1 MGKQPRGVAGWAAST
16 ASFAALGLGAVWVAL
31 HAGGALG
38 SHASLTFVLL
48 AAASIAATVI
58 GILRWRPTPSW
69 PWMLT
74 LGAFALFLVGGA
86 ARQALGTL
94 GDMSST
100 RSAWPD
106 LVTLPGYVLIAVGL
120 AYAARAGRRGRVGGL
135 DAALDAA
142 LAALAAL
149 ALAWA
154 YLIEPT
160 LSQQTDL
167 RVRIILVCYP
177 ALSVFLVAIGAQLAF
192 TSGAW
197 RSTAFRLVMGSLVC
211 LLVGDVVYMLVDSQL
226 VGSPGDLLD
235 VSYALAFVLFI
246 AAVLHPS
253 MRGLTEAIPTF
264 KSAGQPG
271 RLIVVVIAISVP
283 AVLSLTA
290 TASSLP
296 DRLVLSTIVFALAAT
311 AGWRMMRALRQ
322 HADSATRLAHQATHD
337 ALTGL
342 PNRVYLHQYLTD
354 ELSRSGR
361 DRLEGADT
369 RRRSVG
375 ASRDPSSVALLF
387 LDLDRFK
394 LVNDTMGHSTGDE
407 LLIAVSERLR
417 ENMRPGDLVSRIGG
431 DEFLI
436 VVSGARSGE
445 HAIEIADRA
454 RLAFMTPFRVRGL
467 DIQISVSVGVTM
479 FEPHTGADAEV
490 MLRNADTA
498 MYQAKALGGNA
509 VATFDASMR
518 ERVARRLLLENELHQ
533 ALERGELHL
542 CYQPIVQLGLGRV
555 TGLEALLR
563 WSHPTLGEIGPDVF
577 VPIAEDTGLIV
588 ELGDW
593 VIDEAC
599 ATLAHLRE
607 QLDGAGGLTMAVNLS
622 ARQLRDDRVID
633 HIGRTLARH
642 ELPASSLCVE
652 LTESSVM
659 ENMNLIT
666 EILATLRTCGIRV
679 AIDDFGTGYSS
690 LAYLKQLPIDE
701 VKIDRSFVHGLDED
715 GPNSSLV
722 GAVVTIARS
731 LGITTVAEGVE
742 TTRQLERADELGC
755 HEAQGY
761 LFSRPVS
768 DEVLPAVLERLGLVT
783 DPHLRVVR
791 DLA

>member
-1 MGKQPRGVAGWAAST
+1 MGNQPRAVAERGGST
-16 ASFAALGLGAVWVAL
+16 ASFVALGIGSLWVGL
-31 HAGGALG
+31 HAAGALG

-48 AAASIAATVI
+48 AAASIVATLV
-58 GILRWRPTPSW
+58 GIAWWRPRPAW
-69 PWMLT
+69 PWLLT
-74 LGAFALFLVGGA
+74 LAAFVLFLVGGA

-106 LVTLPGYVLIAVGL
+106 LVTLPGYLLVAIGL
-120 AYAARAGRRGRVGGL
+120 AYAARAGRRGRVGGV

-160 LSQQTDL
+160 LSQQADL
-167 RVRIILVCYP
+167 RVRFILLCYP
-177 ALSVFLVAIGAQLAF
+177 TLSVFLVAIGVQLAF

-197 RSTAFRLVMGSLVC
+197 RSTAFRLVMAALVC
-211 LLVGDVVYMLVDSQL
+211 LLVGDVVYMLVDSRL
-226 VGSPGDLLD
+226 VASPGNLLD
-235 VSYALAFVLFI
+235 VAYALAFVLFI

-253 MRGLTEAIPTF
+253 MRGLTVAIPSVKTE
-264 KSAGQPG
+264 GQPG
-271 RLIVVVIAISVP
+271 RLVLVVVAISVP
-283 AVLSLTA
+283 AVLTLTA
-290 TASSLP
+290 AASNLQ
-296 DRLVLSTIVFALAAT
+296 DRVVLATIVLALAAT
-311 AGWRMMRALRQ
+311 AGWRMMRALRE

-342 PNRVYLHQYLTD
+342 PNRVYLHQYLTEELVRSASSHRRERAGD
-354 ELSRSGR
+354 E
-361 DRLEGADT
+361 DRHE
-369 RRRSVG
+369 
-375 ASRDPSSVALLF
+375 PSVALLF

-394 LVNDTMGHSTGDE
+394 LVNDTMGHTTGDD
-407 LLIAVSERLR
+407 LLIAVAERLR
-417 ENMRPGDLVSRIGG
+417 DNMRPSDLVGRIGG

-436 VVSGARSGE
+436 VVSGARDSA
-445 HAIEIADRA
+445 HALEIAERA
-454 RLAFMTPFRVRGL
+454 RVAFMAPFSVRGL
-467 DIQISVSVGVTM
+467 DIQISVSVGVTLY
-479 FEPHTGADAEV
+479 ERYAGVDAEV

-509 VATFDASMR
+509 VAAFDASMR
-518 ERVARRLLLENELHQ
+518 ERVARRLLLENEMHQ
-533 ALERGELHL
+533 ALERGEFHL
-542 CYQPIVQLGLGRV
+542 CYQPIVRLGLDRV
-555 TGLEALLR
+555 AGLEALLR

-593 VIDEAC
+593 VIDQAC
-599 ATLAHLRE
+599 AALARLHTE
-607 QLDGAGGLTMAVNLS
+607 IGDGHELTMSVNLS

-642 ELPASSLCVE
+642 HLSPSSLCVE

-659 ENMNLIT
+659 ENMNLIS
-666 EILATLRTCGIRV
+666 EMLATLRSCGVRV

-742 TTRQLERADELGC
+742 TTHQVERALELGC
-755 HEAQGY
+755 QEAQGY
-761 LFSRPVS
+761 LFSRPVAE
-768 DEVLPAVLERLGLVT
+768 DVLPAVLERLGLAT

>member
-1 MGKQPRGVAGWAAST
+1 MGNQPRAVAGTAGST
-16 ASFAALGLGAVWVAL
+16 TSFVALGIGVLGVVLLAV
-31 HAGGALG
+31 GALG
-38 SHASLTFVLL
+38 ALADVAFVAL
-48 AAASIAATVI
+48 AAGAIIATVV
-58 GILRWRPTPSW
+58 GILRWKPAPAW
-69 PWMLT
+69 PWLLT
-74 LGAFALFLVGGA
+74 LGAFVLFLVGGA
-86 ARQALGTL
+86 ARQWLGTL
-94 GDMSST
+94 SDLSST

-106 LVTLPGYVLIAVGL
+106 LVTLPGYLLVAVGL

-135 DAALDAA
+135 DAALDAG

-160 LSQQTDL
+160 LSQQADL
-167 RVRIILVCYP
+167 RVRIILICYP

-211 LLVGDVVYMLVDSQL
+211 LLVGDVVYMLVEGRL
-226 VGSPGDLLD
+226 LAAPGDLLD
-235 VSYALAFVLFI
+235 VPYELAFVLFI

-253 MRGLTEAIPTF
+253 MRGLTVAIPIVKT
-264 KSAGQPG
+264 AAQPG
-271 RLIVVVIAISVP
+271 RLAVVVVAISVP
-283 AVLSLTA
+283 AVLTLTA
-290 TASSLP
+290 AASSLP
-296 DRLVLSTIVFALAAT
+296 DRVVLSTIVFALAAT
-311 AGWRMMRALRQ
+311 AGWRMMRALRE

-342 PNRVYLHQYLTD
+342 PNRVYLHQYLS
-354 ELSRSGR
+354 EQLSIGG
-361 DRLEGADT
+361 LGTWQE
-369 RRRSVG
+369 
-375 ASRDPSSVALLF
+375 DPSVALLF

-407 LLIAVSERLR
+407 LLIAVAERLR
-417 ENMRPGDLVSRIGG
+417 DNMRPDDLVGRIGG

-436 VVSGARSGE
+436 VVTGARNSE
-445 HAIEIADRA
+445 HAGEIAERA
-454 RLAFMTPFRVRGL
+454 RLAFISPFRVRGL

-479 FEPHTGADAEV
+479 YEPQNGADAEV

-509 VATFDASMR
+509 VAAFDASMR
-518 ERVARRLLLENELHQ
+518 ERVARRLLLENEMHQ
-533 ALERGELHL
+533 ALERGEFHL
-542 CYQPIVQLGLGRV
+542 CYQPIVRLGHGRV
-555 TGLEALLR
+555 AGLEALLR

-593 VIDEAC
+593 VIAEAC
-599 ATLAHLRE
+599 ATLADLHRDLD
-607 QLDGAGGLTMAVNLS
+607 DGAELTMSVNLS

-633 HIGRTLARH
+633 HIGRVLARH
-642 ELPASSLCVE
+642 QLPASALCVE

-666 EILATLRTCGIRV
+666 EMLATLRSCGVRV

-690 LAYLKQLPIDE
+690 LAYLKQLPVDE

-731 LGITTVAEGVE
+731 LGISTVAEGVE
-742 TTRQLERADELGC
+742 TTRQAERALELGC

-768 DEVLPAVLERLGLVT
+768 GEVLPAVLGRLGLAT

>member
-1 MGKQPRGVAGWAAST
+1 MGNQPRSVAGQGGST
-16 ASFAALGLGAVWVAL
+16 ASFVALGVGAIWVLLHASGLLGA
-31 HAGGALG
+31 
-38 SHASLTFVLL
+38 HASLTFVLL
-48 AAASIAATVI
+48 AAASIVATLA
-58 GILRWRPTPSW
+58 GIYRWRPVPAW
-69 PWMLT
+69 PWLMT
-74 LGAFALFLVGGA
+74 LGAFVLFLVGGA
-86 ARQALGTL
+86 ARQVLGTL
-94 GDMSST
+94 GDLSST

-106 LVTLPGYVLIAVGL
+106 LVTLPGYLLIAVGL
-120 AYAARAGRRGRVGGL
+120 AYAARAGRRGRVGGV

-160 LSQQTDL
+160 LSQGADL
-167 RVRIILVCYP
+167 RVRVVLVFYP
-177 ALSVFLVAIGAQLAF
+177 TLSVFLVAIGAQLAF

-197 RSTAFRLVMGSLVC
+197 RSTAFRFVMCSLVC
-211 LLVGDVVYMLVDSQL
+211 LLVGDVVYMLVDGRL
-226 VGSPGDLLD
+226 IGSPGDLLD
-235 VSYALAFVLFI
+235 VPYALAFVIFI
-246 AAVLHPS
+246 GAVLHPS
-253 MRGLTEAIPTF
+253 MRGLTVAIPSVKT
-264 KSAGQPG
+264 AGQPG
-271 RLIVVVIAISVP
+271 RLVLVVVAISVP
-283 AVLSLTA
+283 AVLTLTA
-290 TASSLP
+290 ADSDLP
-296 DRLVLSTIVFALAAT
+296 DRVVLASIVLALAAT
-311 AGWRMMRALRQ
+311 AGWRMMRALRE

-342 PNRVYLHQYLTD
+342 PNRVYLHQYLTE
-354 ELSRSGR
+354 EL
-361 DRLEGADT
+361 AAT
-369 RRRSVG
+369 
-375 ASRDPSSVALLF
+375 ATATTPSVALLF

-394 LVNDTMGHSTGDE
+394 LVNDTMGHGTGDE
-407 LLIAVSERLR
+407 LLIAVAERLR
-417 ENMRPGDLVSRIGG
+417 ENMRPDDVVGRIGG

-436 VVSGARSGE
+436 VVTGTRDSD
-445 HAIEIADRA
+445 HAIEIAERA
-454 RLAFMTPFRVRGL
+454 RLAFMTPFAVRGL
-467 DIQISVSVGVTM
+467 DIQISVSVGVTVH
-479 FEPHTGADAEV
+479 EPHSGSDAEV

-509 VATFDASMR
+509 TAIFDASMR
-518 ERVARRLLLENELHQ
+518 ERVARRLLLENEMHQ
-533 ALERGELHL
+533 ALERGEFHL
-542 CYQPIVQLGLGRV
+542 CYQPIVRLGLDRV
-555 TGLEALLR
+555 AGLEALLR

-599 ATLAHLRE
+599 ATLARLHAAT
-607 QLDGAGGLTMAVNLS
+607 GAGPDLTMSVNLS

-642 ELPASSLCVE
+642 HLSPASLCVE

-659 ENMNLIT
+659 ENMNLIS
-666 EILATLRTCGIRV
+666 EMLATLRACGVRV

-742 TTRQLERADELGC
+742 TTRQVTRALELGC
-755 HEAQGY
+755 QEAQGY
-761 LFSRPVS
+761 LFSRPVAE
-768 DEVLPAVLERLGLVT
+768 DALPAVLERLGLAT
-783 DPHLRVVR
+783 DAHLRVVR